1 MAPLRK
7 REVRL
12 IPDSVDA
19 LSFKVLDADTGEELS
34 RAEVEEL
41 QAVLPPPQAAKTK
54 SLSAQSVKIC
64 GEGDSWLNLLS
75 HISGFPKTLFDVLG
89 ETFPSRNLA
98 FPGDTLEGMLA
109 HKDYESVLK
118 SGLYRVF
125 VFSAGGN
132 DFIGGGGL
140 ASLLKNK
147 SEGAGSAHPG
157 DYVNQAKLS
166 QVFAKL
172 EQSYRIVAKQAKQ
185 FEPRILMLIHGY
197 DYALPRKNGKWLGKQ
212 MAARGYAHDEP
223 LAPKIIA
230 HLVDAFNAM
239 LKRVDADFA
248 HVRHVDVRGT
258 INGRWHDELHPKE
271 AAARDIAKL
280 FEKEIKTL
288 LVS

>member
-1 MAPLRK
+1 MTGLKK

-12 IPDSVDA
+12 IPDADDA
-19 LSFKVLDADTGEELS
+19 LAFKIVDADTGEELT

-54 SLSAQSVKIC
+54 SMAAQSVKLC

-89 ETFPSRNLA
+89 ETFPTRNLA
-98 FPGDTLEGMLA
+98 FPGDTLGGILA

-140 ASLLKNK
+140 ASLLKRK
-147 SEGAGSAHPG
+147 SEGHGSSNPV
-157 DYVNQAKLS
+157 DYVDQVKVS

-172 EQSYRIVAKQAKQ
+172 EQSYRLVAMQAKQ

-230 HLVDAFNAM
+230 HLVDTFNEM

-248 HVRHVDVRGT
+248 HVRHVNVRGT
-258 INGRWHDELHPKE
+258 VNGRWHDELHPKE

-280 FEKEIKTL
+280 FEKEIKSL